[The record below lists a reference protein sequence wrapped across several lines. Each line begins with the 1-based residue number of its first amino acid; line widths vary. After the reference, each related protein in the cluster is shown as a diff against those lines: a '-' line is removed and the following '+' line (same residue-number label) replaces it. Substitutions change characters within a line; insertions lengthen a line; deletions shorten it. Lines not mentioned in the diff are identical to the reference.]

1 MNRLNCEM
9 CCDVRLSDWLFRML
23 TLLPIT
29 CTGRSVMYT
38 KEELELH
45 RRFGGGATLDGL
57 QCESRSR
64 SLVEHTH
71 IPMVQ
76 LSRVIVSHVA
86 PSADHR
92 DRGKMPR
99 KAAYLDSHSI
109 FF

>member
-1 MNRLNCEM
+1 
-9 CCDVRLSDWLFRML
+9 
-23 TLLPIT
+23 
-29 CTGRSVMYT
+29 MYT

-109 FF
+109 FFRRLHTNNRHTTRSMHINNTAGL